1 MTTTPNTITL
11 CFDMDGTIADLYAVE
26 NWLDALRSYSDRPYR
41 EAAPMMNFSVLARQ
55 LNAAQRKG
63 VKLVIISWTSKC
75 CDPIFHADIC
85 MAKRN
90 WLAEHLP
97 SVHWDEICIVPYGTN
112 KAEVCGV
119 NGEGFYLFDDEE
131 RNRNEWE
138 ELDGLAFNP
147 SDITEILKAIN
158 RGR

>member
-1 MTTTPNTITL
+1 MTNTTI
-11 CFDMDGTIADLYAVE
+11 CFDMDGTIADFYGVE

-63 VKLVIISWTSKC
+63 AKLVIISWASKC
-75 CDPIFHADIC
+75 CNPVFFADIC

-97 SVHWDEICIVPYGTN
+97 SVHWDEVHIVPYGTN
-112 KAEVCGV
+112 KAEICGV
-119 NGEGFYLFDDEE
+119 DGENFYLFDDEE
-131 RNRNEWE
+131 RNRNQWE

-147 SDITEILKAIN
+147 SDITDILKAIN
-158 RGR
+158 KGK

>member
-1 MTTTPNTITL
+1 MTNSPVF

-26 NWLDALRSYSDRPYR
+26 NWLDALRSLSARPYA
-41 EAAPMMNFSVLARQ
+41 EAAPMMNFSALARQ

-63 VKLVIISWTSKC
+63 VKLVIISWASKC
-75 CDPIFHADIC
+75 CDPVFHADIC

-97 SVHWDEICIVPYGTN
+97 SVHWDEIHIVPYGTN

-119 NGEGFYLFDDEE
+119 TGENFFLFDDEE
-131 RNRNEWE
+131 RNRDQWE

-158 RGR
+158 RGK

>member
-1 MTTTPNTITL
+1 MTKTPIF

-26 NWLDALRSYSDRPYR
+26 NWLDSLRAFSARPYA
-41 EAAPMMNFSVLARQ
+41 EAKPMMNFSILARQ

-63 VKLVIISWTSKC
+63 AKLVIISWASKC
-75 CDPIFHADIC
+75 CDPVFHADIC

-97 SVHWDEICIVPYGTN
+97 SVHWDEIHIVPYGTN
-112 KAEVCGV
+112 KAKVCGV
-119 NGEGFYLFDDEE
+119 NGENFFLFDDEE

-138 ELDGLAFNP
+138 ELNGLAFNP
-147 SDITEILKAIN
+147 SDITEILKKIN
-158 RGR
+158 RGK

>member
-1 MTTTPNTITL
+1 MTNTTI
-11 CFDMDGTIADLYAVE
+11 CFDMDGTIADFYGVE

-63 VKLVIISWTSKC
+63 AKLVIISWASKC
-75 CDPIFHADIC
+75 CNPVFFADIC

-97 SVHWDEICIVPYGTN
+97 SVHWDEVHIVPYGTN

-119 NGEGFYLFDDEE
+119 DGENFFLFDDEE
-131 RNRNEWE
+131 RNRNQWE

-158 RGR
+158 RGK

>member
-1 MTTTPNTITL
+1 MTTF
-11 CFDMDGTIADLYAVE
+11 CFDMDGTIADFYGVE
-26 NWLDALRSYSDRPYR
+26 NWLSMLRAYDPTPYKV
-41 EAAPMMNFSVLARQ
+41 AKPMMNFSTLARQ

-63 VKLVIISWTSKC
+63 ARLVIVSWASKC
-75 CDPIFHADIC
+75 CDPIFFADIC

-97 SVHWDEICIVPYGTN
+97 SVHWDEIHIVPYGTN

-119 NGEGFYLFDDEE
+119 DGDNFFLFDDEE

-147 SDITEILKAIN
+147 SDITEILKTIN
-158 RGR
+158 RGK

>member
-1 MTTTPNTITL
+1 MTNSPVF
-11 CFDMDGTIADLYAVE
+11 CFDMDGTIADFYGVE
-26 NWLDALRSYSDRPYR
+26 NWLPMLRAFDPTPYR
-41 EAAPMMNFSVLARQ
+41 IASPLMNFSALARQ

-63 VKLVIISWTSKC
+63 AKLVIISWTSKC
-75 CDPIFHADIC
+75 CDPVFHADIC

-97 SVHWDEICIVPYGTN
+97 SVHWDEIHIVPYGTN

-119 NGEGFYLFDDEE
+119 DGEDFYLFDDEE
-131 RNRNEWE
+131 RNRDQWE

-158 RGR
+158 RGK

>member
-1 MTTTPNTITL
+1 MTTNITF

-26 NWLDALRSYSDRPYR
+26 NWLDALRAFSARPYA
-41 EAAPMMNFSVLARQ
+41 EAEPMMNFSALARQ

-63 VKLVIISWTSKC
+63 AKLVIISWASKC
-75 CDPIFHADIC
+75 CNPIFHADIC

-97 SVHWDEICIVPYGTN
+97 SVHWDEINIVPYGTN

-119 NGEGFYLFDDEE
+119 ENDRYFLFDDEE
-131 RNRNEWE
+131 RNRNEWNDEGGSAYSPE
-138 ELDGLAFNP
+138 EIAKILSNFN
-147 SDITEILKAIN
+147 S
-158 RGR
+158 GRL